1 MSCWELVYVS
11 RWELVYVSCW
21 ELVYVLL
28 GVSVC
33 LVGTN

>member
-1 MSCWELVYVS
+1 M
-11 RWELVYVSCW
+11 SCW

-33 LVGTN
+33 FLLGVCVYVLLCVCVCVVGS